1 MSTTVHAPGTVFAN
15 RRSDI
20 CRAIAILGCLVVGMT
35 DAIAQVPPSAGQ
47 LLNEQ
52 QRTLPPAPPAGLAP
66 PTTGTAPAAPAGD
79 ASLAAG
85 LAVQLRSVRFSG
97 ATELAASENL
107 AALAAPSIGRTL
119 GHGELQ
125 QIAEA
130 VTRQLRSRGYVLA
143 RAYLP
148 RQDLTDGNL
157 EIALVA
163 GRLQSGADRI
173 AVTGQTRIDPARLKA
188 IAESALPEGRPL
200 RGDDLERAVLLV
212 NDVPGITARSTL
224 ERGGEPGTSRL
235 VVDAVEGPLAQG
247 SAWTDNYGNRSTG
260 SARVGA
266 QVVVNDP
273 LRLGDAASLGVSKS
287 SGSTVALLN
296 YSVPLTP
303 SGLRLNAGASY
314 LRYHVDQ
321 EAFAPLDLRGT
332 ARSGQIGLSYPV
344 LRTRNANLTATAGY
358 EQRRLDDDAL
368 GTRVRARQLDNLV
381 VSLAGNRIDSF
392 AGGGL
397 WDGAASL
404 TAGRTDLGG
413 NAVDRIV
420 DSLTSRTDGSF
431 QKVVLRANR
440 LQNLGGAPGSE
451 WTLFAGATGQLASGN
466 LDSSEKFI
474 LGGPSGVRA
483 YPVGEAAGDQGV
495 LGTVEL
501 RRNIDI
507 GGDRKLQGLAFV
519 DAGRVRLHKSPW
531 PGSFNNADGT
541 NEYSLAGAGVGANL
555 WVGRWTLRAAVA
567 RTVGSNPGRSL
578 AGLDADGRGSK
589 WRGWVQAAC
598 AF

>member
-1 MSTTVHAPGTVFAN
+1 M
-15 RRSDI
+15 
-20 CRAIAILGCLVVGMT
+20 VGMT
-35 DAIAQVPPSAGQ
+35 DVAAQVPPSAGQ

-52 QRTLPPAPPAGLAP
+52 QRTLPPAPPAGVAP
-66 PTTGTAPAAPAGD
+66 PTTGVAPAAPAAD
-79 ASLAAG
+79 ASQSAG
-85 LAVQLRSVRFSG
+85 LAVRLRSVRFSG

-130 VTRQLRSRGYVLA
+130 ATRQLRARGYVLA

-148 RQDLTDGNL
+148 RQDLTEGDL
-157 EIALVA
+157 EIAIVA

-173 AVTGQTRIDPARLKA
+173 AVKGQTRIDPARLRA
-188 IAESALPEGRPL
+188 IAEAALPEGRPV
-200 RGDDLERAVLLV
+200 RGDDLERAVLLI

-224 ERGGEPGTSRL
+224 ERGNEPGTSRL
-235 VVDAVEGPLAQG
+235 VVDATEGAPVQG

-266 QVVVNDP
+266 QVLLNDP

-287 SGSTVALLN
+287 SGSTVALFN
-296 YSVPLTP
+296 YSVPLTA

-321 EAFAPLDLRGT
+321 EAFTPLDLRGT

-344 LRTRNANLTATAGY
+344 LRTRNANLTASATY

-368 GTRVRARQLDNLV
+368 GARVRSRQVEGL
-381 VSLAGNRIDSF
+381 SFALAGNRIDTF

-397 WDGAASL
+397 WDGAAVL
-404 TAGRTDLGG
+404 TAGRADLGG

-420 DSLTSRTDGSF
+420 DSLTARTDGSF

-440 LQNLGGAPGSE
+440 LQNLGGTPGAE

-483 YPVGEAAGDQGV
+483 YPVGEAAGDQGL

-519 DAGRVRLHKSPW
+519 DAGRVRLHKSAW
-531 PGSFNNADGT
+531 PGSLTNADGT

-555 WVGRWTLRAAVA
+555 WIGRWTLRAAVA
-567 RTVGSNPGRSL
+567 RTLGDNPGRSL
-578 AGLDADGRGSK
+578 AGLDADGRSSK
-589 WRGWVQAAC
+589 WRGWVQAAY